1 MKVRRI
7 DHIGIIVNDLAAAR
21 DFFVA
26 FGLVVHGER
35 EMEGALLDRLL
46 GLDGAKTSFVMLGPP
61 DGGAAIELITFL
73 HPANERAARQ
83 APVNAVGIR
92 HIAFLVEDIEA
103 TVAKL
108 RALGAEPFSEVLRYE
123 DSYKLCYVRG
133 PEGIIL
139 DLAEEITAAQE

>member
-26 FGLVVHGER
+26 FGLVVHGEAQ
-35 EMEGALLDRLL
+35 MEGALLDNLL
-46 GLDGAKTSFVMLGPP
+46 GLDDAKTSFVTLGPP
-61 DGGAAIELITFL
+61 DGGATIELITFH
-73 HPANERAARQ
+73 HPANEQAAQR

-108 RALGAEPFSEVLRYE
+108 QALGAEPFSAVQRYE
-123 DSYKLCYVRG
+123 DSYKLCYMRG

-139 DLAEEITAAQE
+139 DLAEEIAGAHT

>member
-26 FGLVVHGER
+26 FGLVVHGEAK
-35 EMEGALLDRLL
+35 MEGALLDRLL
-46 GLDGAKTSFVMLGPP
+46 RLDEVKTSLVMMGPP
-61 DGGAAIELITFL
+61 DGEANIELIKF
-73 HPANERAARQ
+73 HRPADAQEPQRAAVT
-83 APVNAVGIR
+83 ALGIR

-103 TVAKL
+103 VVAKL
-108 RALGAEPFSEVLRYE
+108 QEHGAEAFSEVQRYE

-139 DLAEEITAAQE
+139 DLAEEIT

>member
-7 DHIGIIVNDLAAAR
+7 DHIGVIVNDLAAAR

-26 FGLVVHGER
+26 FGLVEHGEAQ
-35 EMEGALLDRLL
+35 MEGALLDNLL
-46 GLDGAKTSFVMLGPP
+46 GLDKTKTSFVMLGPP
-61 DGGAAIELITFL
+61 DGGTTIELITFL
-73 HPANERAARQ
+73 HPANEQAAQ
-83 APVNAVGIR
+83 QPVNAVGIR

-108 RALGAEPFSEVLRYE
+108 QALGAEPFGEVQRYE

-139 DLAEEITAAQE
+139 DLAEEITGAQA

>member
-26 FGLVVHGER
+26 FGLVVHGEAK
-35 EMEGALLDRLL
+35 MEGALLDRLL
-46 GLDGAKTSFVMLGPP
+46 AVDEAKTSFVLLGPP
-61 DGGAAIELITFL
+61 DGGATIELITFQQ
-73 HPANERAARQ
+73 PANAQ
-83 APVNAVGIR
+83 VPQQPVHAVGIR
-92 HIAFLVEDIEA
+92 HIAFLVEDIDA
-103 TVAKL
+103 VVAKL
-108 RALGAEPFSEVLRYE
+108 KGMGAEPFSEVLRYE

-139 DLAEEITAAQE
+139 DLAEEITDAQQ